1 MATPTPTPTT
11 RITSA
16 RIQLVKAT
24 GFGTEVNPPVD
35 SSHDNKKN
43 NNKNEN
49 ITSNDKKT
57 NNNSIDAVDHNQTM
71 EAMTMVVAAVVNDGN
86 SQEQETITS
95 CDYDDDDV
103 KNCQSRNLKAN
114 GNNDS
119 MSDVALTEHL

>member
-11 RITSA
+11 TSA
-16 RIQLVKAT
+16 RIQLEEAT
-24 GFGTEVNPPVD
+24 GFGTEVHPPVD
-35 SSHDNKKN
+35 SSHDDKKN

-49 ITSNDKKT
+49 ITSNYKNN
-57 NNNSIDAVDHNQTM
+57 NNNSIDTEDRNQTM
-71 EAMTMVVAAVVNDGN
+71 EVMTMVVPAVVNDGN

-95 CDYDDDDV
+95 CDHDDDDV

-119 MSDVALTEHL
+119 VLDVALTEHL

>member
-16 RIQLVKAT
+16 RIQLAEGT
-24 GFGTEVNPPVD
+24 GFGTEVNPPVV

-43 NNKNEN
+43 NSKNEN

-57 NNNSIDAVDHNQTM
+57 NNNSIDAVDRNQTM
-71 EAMTMVVAAVVNDGN
+71 EAMTMVVAAMVNDGN

-95 CDYDDDDV
+95 CDHDDDDV